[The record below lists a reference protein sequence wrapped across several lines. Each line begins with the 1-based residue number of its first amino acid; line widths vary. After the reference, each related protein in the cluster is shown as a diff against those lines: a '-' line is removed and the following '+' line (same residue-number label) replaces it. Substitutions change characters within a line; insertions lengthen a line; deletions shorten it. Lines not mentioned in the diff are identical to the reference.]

1 MFYPRNAQGH
11 EAWSGPS
18 VYSQDRG
25 SFGILILAAQLA
37 RSHINIKI
45 KGFWV
50 ACGAVFLIG
59 GLWTVLNLAS
69 WPVTPIV
76 LILLGVVLLGKA
88 VISIRR

>member
-37 RSHINIKI
+37 RSQMKI
-45 KGFWV
+45 KLK
-50 ACGAVFLIG
+50 ACGSSWGRFFSLGDYGMFLI
-59 GLWTVLNLAS
+59 
-69 WPVTPIV
+69 
-76 LILLGVVLLGKA
+76 
-88 VISIRR
+88 